1 MPTPPLFQSKLLCF
15 SLFYLFTALFLSLYA
30 SLSNTKCIF
39 QSPLLDPIQHALFNY
54 PSSYGE
60 HKYAISTVHSCT
72 SPVYFSDYQVVLKE
86 IQDFYMNSSNF
97 PSVLRYLTE
106 GGESFGGNF
115 STQKRK
121 SYFDHRDDE
130 VEVPCGFMKNFPVSD
145 SDRLAM
151 ENCRGVVVASAIF
164 DDHDKIR
171 QPRGLSVKTL
181 EIVCFFMFID
191 DSTIAGLNSHNIPIK
206 NNKIGA
212 WRIVRVSGKLPY
224 KNPAM
229 NGVIP
234 KHLIHRLFPNSRFS
248 IWVDA
253 KLQLTVDPLLLIHAL
268 VISENA
274 DMALSKHPHNIHTIE
289 EAIATARWKK
299 WGDVELL
306 RMQMETY
313 CENGLQPW
321 TPDKLP
327 YASDVPDTALILRKH
342 GLASNLWSCLV
353 FNELEAFN
361 PRDQLAFAYVR
372 DLMRPQI
379 KINMFE
385 VEAFEHIAVEYRHNL
400 KRGVGGG
407 PDPSEGQKRIKMP
420 IRGAINGSRCERY
433 LLTMWGEPHDS

>member
-171 QPRGLSVKTL
+171 QPR
-181 EIVCFFMFID
+181 
-191 DSTIAGLNSHNIPIK
+191 
-206 NNKIGA
+206 
-212 WRIVRVSGKLPY
+212 
-224 KNPAM
+224 
-229 NGVIP
+229 
-234 KHLIHRLFPNSRFS
+234 
-248 IWVDA
+248 
-253 KLQLTVDPLLLIHAL
+253 
-268 VISENA
+268 ENA